1 MMNGR
6 TMPYVVGVLLAID
19 AALLL
24 AYVSNYFVG
33 QPFYKLTALLDL
45 NGERSICVWY
55 SSLKLFLVAALAGL
69 HATRHFGA
77 RDLGSWLVAG
87 FALVLLLLSMDEIVQ
102 IHEWIGRQTDALLPN
117 ADRTATFFQHT
128 GIWTLLV
135 GVPFAAAFAALLLAI
150 KAKLALEPGC
160 FAKIVT
166 GMALFFLG
174 ALGFETISNAFDDM
188 LSLGYVILVCL
199 EEGCEMLGATRV
211 FWGLYGLTAHAIVVD
226 FSGQT
231 PGAPAAISS
240 LPSSK

>member
-6 TMPYVVGVLLAID
+6 TLPYVVWVLLAID
-19 AALLL
+19 ATLLL
-24 AYVSNYFVG
+24 AYVSHYFVG
-33 QPFYKLTALLDL
+33 QPFYKLTTMLDL

-55 SSLKLFLVAALAGL
+55 SSLKLFLVAALAAL

-77 RDLGSWLVAG
+77 RDPGSWLVAA
-87 FALVLLLLSMDEIVQ
+87 FAFALLLLSMDEIVQ

-135 GVPFAAAFAALLLAI
+135 GVPIAAAFVALLMAI

-160 FAKIVT
+160 FAKVVT
-166 GMALFFLG
+166 GMAIFFLG

-188 LSLGYVILVCL
+188 LSLGYVIMVCL
-199 EEGCEMLGATRV
+199 EEGCEMLGATLT
-211 FWGLYGLTAHAIVVD
+211 FWGLYGLTAEAIVVD
-226 FSGQT
+226 VSGGT
-231 PGAPAAISS
+231 PGGRATLTA
-240 LPSSK
+240 